1 MSDFPLLFALP
12 KGRMQ
17 KGVLSLLAEAGINV
31 RMTERGY
38 RPLVSYPGIE
48 AKILKPQNI
57 IEMLHAGTRDLGFAG
72 ADWVAELQADVV
84 ELLDTQ
90 MDPVRL
96 VAAAPVDLLVDHKL
110 PRDRSLVIASEYEYL
125 TKNWIEEENLN
136 AQFVHSYGATEVFP
150 PEDADCIVD
159 NTSTGSTLR
168 ANNLEI
174 IKDLMHSSTRL
185 YAHQKAMEHPQKRD
199 VIETLVVLIQ
209 SVLEARKRVMLELN
223 VSPENL
229 EAVIRALPSMR
240 EPTVAPLH
248 GQNSGFAVKSAVP
261 RKELPRLIP
270 ELKAHGGTD
279 IIVTAL
285 SQIVS

>member
-1 MSDFPLLFALP
+1 MSVTPLLFALP

-17 KGVLSLLAEAGINV
+17 KGVLNLLAEAGIKV

-57 IEMLHAGTRDLGFAG
+57 IEMLHAGTRDIGFAG
-72 ADWVAELQADVV
+72 ADWVSELNADVV
-84 ELLDTQ
+84 ELLDTE

-96 VAAAPVDLLVDHKL
+96 VAAAPVDLLVDHQL
-110 PRDRSLVIASEYEYL
+110 PDDRTLVIASEYENL
-125 TKNWIEEENLN
+125 TKRWIAAENLN
-136 AQFVHSYGATEVFP
+136 ANFVHSYGATEVFP

-185 YAHQKAMEHPQKRD
+185 YAHKTAMENKDKRAT
-199 VIETLVVLIQ
+199 IETLVVLIK

-223 VSPENL
+223 VSNENL

-240 EPTVAPLH
+240 EPTVSPLH

-261 RKELPRLIP
+261 RKELPQLIP
-270 ELKAHGGTD
+270 ELKKHGGTD

>member
-1 MSDFPLLFALP
+1 
-12 KGRMQ
+12 MQ
-17 KGVLSLLAEAGINV
+17 NGVLELLSAAGIKI

-57 IEMLHAGTRDLGFAG
+57 IEMLHVGTRDLGFAG
-72 ADWVAELQADVV
+72 ADWVAELNADVV
-84 ELLDTQ
+84 ELLDTE

-96 VAAAPVDLLVDHKL
+96 VAAAPNPLLVNGEL
-110 PRDRSLVIASEYEYL
+110 PSNRHLVIASEYETL
-125 TKNWIEEENLN
+125 TKKWIEDDKLD
-136 AQFVHSYGATEVFP
+136 ATFVHSYGATEVFP

-168 ANNLEI
+168 ANNLKILRE
-174 IKDLMHSSTRL
+174 LMRSSTRL
-185 YAHQKAMEHPQKRD
+185 YASKKAMNDKSKVA
-199 VIETLVVLIQ
+199 VIEKIVVLVQ
-209 SVLEARKRVMLELN
+209 SVLEARKKVMIELN
-223 VSPENL
+223 VSPDNL
-229 EAVIRALPSMR
+229 DAVITALPSMR

-248 GQNSGFAVKSAVP
+248 GGNSGFAVKSAVP
-261 RKELPRLIP
+261 RKSLPQLIP
-270 ELKAHGGTD
+270 ELKKNGGTD